1 MDFLRGMMNLIPGNG
16 INAKAI
22 RQLTEES
29 KSYNNRNYN
38 ARFELNETITIT
50 EQYDKNVEIDI
61 SHGRIELGYA
71 NHKFF
76 QTHSL
81 FGRWKNGFYA
91 NQISRRVRRVEVWR
105 EGISRLSEK
114 LFNEEVVRFRRAFL
128 SDDPIVHDQI
138 RVAILNVMGKPVCG
152 RCLNERTAGH
162 ACA

>member
-1 MDFLRGMMNLIPGNG
+1 MLFRS
-16 INAKAI
+16 AKAI

-38 ARFELNETITIT
+38 ARFELNETIIIT
-50 EQYDKNVEIDI
+50 EQHDKTVEVDI
-61 SHGRIELGYA
+61 SYGRIALGYA

-76 QTHSL
+76 QTYSL

-138 RVAILNVMGKPVCG
+138 RVAILNVMGKPVD
-152 RCLNERTAGH
+152 RKSTRLNSSHTDISRMPSSA
-162 ACA
+162 